1 MAGIYDYPGALP
13 ADRISALAKVLAFL
27 ATGTEALED
36 IAARGRGG
44 ELCANDYAGLGIL
57 LRACA
62 ETLEDIEK
70 RQ

>member
-13 ADRISALAKVLAFL
+13 ADRISAIAKVLAFL

-36 IAARGRGG
+36 VTAQGRGS
-44 ELCANDYAGLGIL
+44 ELPADDYAGLAIL

-62 ETLEDIEK
+62 ETLADVEK